1 MELIT
6 IKQAESLVAQLIEFN
21 AGNFTGRYS
30 TNHLGMMTG
39 FYEVWSYGR
48 VVAICNLSTGVR
60 ALNDGAYT
68 HSKTTSKHANI
79 VKRMWGLD

>member
-1 MELIT
+1 MERIT
-6 IKQAESLVAQLIEFN
+6 IKQAESQIAQLCDFE
-21 AGNFTGRYS
+21 AGNFAGRRS
-30 TNHLGMMTG
+30 TNHLGMWTG

-79 VKRMWGLD
+79 VKRVWGLD